1 MIKIFNTDKG
11 HEILIDEKHGR
22 ISFHPHHY
30 EELPYVE
37 ILLKNIDWFRHK
49 EDCDDCQSLFNDFG
63 TDNYNWQ
70 IEYPGFKARLNLSE
84 FGSGFDMNT
93 ASQKIGEYF
102 NGTKLKLNLDIDSID
117 ELKVLLKANEIL
129 EDDKKCCFLRDK
141 INDLK

>member
-1 MIKIFNTDKG
+1 
-11 HEILIDEKHGR
+11 
-22 ISFHPHHY
+22 
-30 EELPYVE
+30 
-37 ILLKNIDWFRHK
+37 
-49 EDCDDCQSLFNDFG
+49 
-63 TDNYNWQ
+63 
-70 IEYPGFKARLNLSE
+70 
-84 FGSGFDMNT
+84 MNT